1 MNNSI
6 IKQMSDI
13 VAEVMTSFQSDFEQ
27 YDKQY
32 IEKAEAC
39 QFPMIWMVGTSHTY
53 LLKLGEYKDC
63 FLTMNL
69 SGLIMYKETM
79 DLMPI

>member
-32 IEKAEAC
+32 IEKSRSVSISDDMDGRHL
-39 QFPMIWMVGTSHTY
+39 PY
-53 LLKLGEYKDC
+53 LLAEVRR
-63 FLTMNL
+63 
-69 SGLIMYKETM
+69 I
-79 DLMPI
+79 

>member
-39 QFPMIWMVGTSHTY
+39 QFPMIWMS
-53 LLKLGEYKDC
+53 DPPI
-63 FLTMNL
+63 LTC
-69 SGLIMYKETM
+69 
-79 DLMPI
+79 